1 MSRYAVGERAIS
13 DMDEIWLYIAR
24 DNPEAAGRQTRRF
37 FDCFEQLARQ
47 PDIGES
53 VGYLTAGLGRS
64 LVGNYV
70 VYYEIEPDHVRIRR
84 VIHAA
89 RDVRKFFGRDDS

>member
-1 MSRYAVGERAIS
+1 MSRFAVGERAIA
-13 DMDEIWLYIAR
+13 DMDEIWSYIAR
-24 DNPEAAGRQTRRF
+24 DNPEAAQRQTRRF
-37 FDCFEQLARQ
+37 FDRFEQLARQ

-53 VGYLTAGLGRS
+53 IGYLTAGLRRS

-70 VYYEIEPDHVRIRR
+70 VYYEIETDHVRIRR

-89 RDVRKFFGRDDS
+89 RDVRKFFGGDQ

>member
-1 MSRYAVGERAIS
+1 MSRFAVGQRAIA
-13 DMDEIWLYIAR
+13 DMDEIWSYIAR
-24 DNPEAAGRQTRRF
+24 DNPEAAQRQTRRF
-37 FDCFEQLARQ
+37 FDRFEQLARQ

-53 VGYLTAGLGRS
+53 VGYLTAGLRRS

-70 VYYEIEPDHVRIRR
+70 VYYEIETDHVRIRR

-89 RDVRKFFGRDDS
+89 RDVRKFFGGDQ